1 MWLKS
6 KDVGV
11 RFDEKWG
18 GMPMGDS
25 LGLLRCVSIELALKR
40 GPFFQSRND
49 THPRMK
55 RHDSGLTAS
64 GIMRKKPGKVLKHT
78 YELKA
83 KLEDN
88 ELYLDFRLNVPT
100 TERIF
105 HSKIWFLTRWFG
117 KCIVDGKPIKLG
129 EMAPAWK
136 LIKRTS
142 KQPESVVLCNGKAS
156 LEIQGS
162 TDPSVYWSLYNLPP
176 FKRERLARP
185 YNNLEIIY
193 VWAEENIEKGTYT
206 GSFKVIYG
214 V

>member
-49 THPRMK
+49 TRSQIK
-55 RHDSGLTAS
+55 RLDSGLITS
-64 GIMRKKPGKVLKHT
+64 GIMRRRGEALKLKHT

-88 ELYLDFRLNVPT
+88 ELYLDFKLNVPT
-100 TERIF
+100 TESIIR
-105 HSKIWFLTRWFG
+105 SKIWFLTRWFD
-117 KCIVDGKPIKLG
+117 KCIVDGKPLKIG
-129 EMAPAWK
+129 EMSPAWK
-136 LIKRTS
+136 LVKRTPE
-142 KQPESVVLCNGKAS
+142 QPTSIVLSNGKFS
-156 LEIQGS
+156 LEIQGN
-162 TDPSVYWSLYNLPP
+162 TDPSVFWSLY
-176 FKRERLARP
+176 K
-185 YNNLEIIY
+185 YNKLEVIY
-193 VWAEENIEKGTYT
+193 GWAQEEIEKGTYT